1 MKINFIRL
9 ENFRNVEFADVQLDA
24 QNVWIHGQNA
34 QGKTNLLE
42 ATGLLYALRSFRTSE
57 MSAMVR
63 YGEKSARVLAGIS
76 HETLGDCEVMV
87 SIGDKRQAYIGDEE
101 IKFSDF
107 IGTFPALAMS
117 NADIS
122 LLRGSPEIRRKDSDM
137 FISSIDS
144 DYFSALKIYHGALAQ
159 RNALLRIGSQNVDEY
174 LPFET
179 QMAESASVILS
190 KRREKLGELGEL
202 ASKKYAILA
211 KENGENA
218 EIKIKPNCDVQT
230 TDDFLKVL
238 DDCRTKDIERRNTS
252 HGPHRDDF
260 KILIANKDAKIYASE
275 GQQRSAVIALKLAQ
289 FEAIKI
295 AKNITPTILCD
306 DILGELDTIRR
317 EAFWSCIDTQSQ
329 VIATSTEQAPAINN
343 RGTWKTLLVNN
354 GTFSE
359 Q

>member
-1 MKINFIRL
+1 MKIKFIRL
-9 ENFRNVEFADVQLDA
+9 ENFRNAEFADVQLDT
-24 QNVWIHGQNA
+24 QNVWIYGQNA

-42 ATGLLYALRSFRTSE
+42 ATGLLHALRSFRTSE
-57 MSAMVR
+57 MSAMIR
-63 YGEKSARVLAGIS
+63 YGEKSARILAGIS
-76 HETLGDCEVMV
+76 HETFGECEVMI
-87 SIGDKRQAYIGDEE
+87 SISDKRKAYIGDEE

-107 IGTFPALAMS
+107 IGKFPALAMS
-117 NADIS
+117 NADIA
-122 LLRGSPEIRRKDSDM
+122 LLRGSPELRRKDSDM
-137 FISSIDS
+137 FISSIDAE
-144 DYFSALKIYHGALAQ
+144 YFSALKTYHGALAQ
-159 RNALLRIGSQNVDEY
+159 RNALLRIASQNIAEY

-179 QMAESASVILS
+179 QMAESANVIIS

-202 ASKKYAILA
+202 ASQKYAILA

-218 EIKIKPNCDVQT
+218 EIKIKPNCDIQDT
-230 TDDFLKVL
+230 EDFLKVL
-238 DDCRTKDIERRNTS
+238 DQSRNKDIERRSTS

-295 AKNITPTILCD
+295 AKNIVPVILCD
-306 DILGELDTIRR
+306 DILGELDAVRR
-317 EAFWSCIDTQSQ
+317 HAFWSCIDEQSQ
-329 VIATSTEQAPAINN
+329 VIATSTESAPNVDN
-343 RGTWKTLLVNN
+343 RGTWKTILVNG